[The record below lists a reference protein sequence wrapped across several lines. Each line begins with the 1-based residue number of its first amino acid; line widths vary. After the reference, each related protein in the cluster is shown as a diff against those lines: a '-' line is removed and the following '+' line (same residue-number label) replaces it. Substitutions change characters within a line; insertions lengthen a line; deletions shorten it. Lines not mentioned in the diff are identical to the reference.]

1 MKLLSAIG
9 VTMVGLL
16 LVAGW
21 RRESRLAETLRIE
34 NRRLADELNQFV
46 HVKAQSG
53 TETPTQ
59 SIEENY
65 ELPRER
71 KEPVK
76 EPLGESETNPKTDT
90 NISILPILTT
100 PVAAENTT
108 NQSAQGAEPLPYT
121 EAQLKIYR
129 CSNQMFQINLA
140 TERWAADHNGLI
152 PEDLADLRDYLAP
165 MILVCPEAQPA
176 SLAASWNAFDT
187 KNITYQI
194 YAGAK
199 GARWDFS
206 LPGFGSSPQTI
217 HYLRCPIH
225 KSATL
230 NRVMPSGIPSSKMVH

>member
-9 VTMVGLL
+9 VIMVGLL

-21 RRESRLAETLRIE
+21 RRESRLAETLKIE

-53 TETPTQ
+53 METPTQ

-71 KEPVK
+71 KEPVT
-76 EPLGESETNPKTDT
+76 EPLGESET

-100 PVAAENTT
+100 PVAAENTI

-152 PEDLADLRDYLAP
+152 PDDLADLRAYLAP

-176 SLAASWNAFDT
+176 SLAASWNAFDP
-187 KNITYQI
+187 KNVTYQI
-194 YAGAK
+194 YAGAR

-206 LPGFGSSPQTI
+206 LPGLGSPQTI

-230 NRVMPSGIPSSKMVH
+230 NRVMASGIPNSQMFR

>member
-9 VTMVGLL
+9 VIVVLV

-21 RRESRLAETLRIE
+21 HRESRRAETLKIE
-34 NRRLADELNQFV
+34 NRRLADELKQFV
-46 HVKAQSG
+46 QAQAQFG
-53 TETPTQ
+53 AETPTQ
-59 SIEENY
+59 SIEVNH
-65 ELPRER
+65 ELPREG
-71 KEPVK
+71 KEPVT
-76 EPLGESETNPKTDT
+76 ELPGESETHPQTET
-90 NISILPILTT
+90 NTFILPILTT

-108 NQSAQGAEPLPYT
+108 NQIAQSGEPLPYT

-140 TERWAADHNGLI
+140 TDRWAADHNGLI
-152 PEDLADLRDYLAP
+152 PENLADLRDYLAP

-194 YAGAK
+194 FAGAK
-199 GARWDFS
+199 GARWDSS
-206 LPGFGSSPQTI
+206 LPGLVSPQTI
-217 HYLRCPIH
+217 HYLSCPIH

-230 NRVMPSGIPSSKMVH
+230 NRVMPSGIPNSQMFR